1 MAQISRLRPHRL
13 SEPEPAPARVLIVED
28 DDAQRLTLADI
39 ISEEGYQ
46 PVVCANGDDALSL
59 VKPRAFVAAI
69 VDQRLPGVSGTDLVA
84 SLRGNDDK
92 LKIIVHT
99 AYGSFDSAKAAV
111 NLGVFA
117 YVEKAG
123 DPAELLRCVQRA
135 VQERLKESLRDTEQ
149 RLAEIYARANEGIFI
164 IDPQTRVVVDLNPGA
179 RKMLGYAPG
188 ELEGAPISRLCP
200 ADVEITQRFLS
211 SICEHGC
218 DLASDLTF
226 RTRSGALIAV
236 EGSASVIRD
245 GDRDRLLV
253 IVRDISARLEAETA
267 LKASEKQLRLI
278 ADNVSAMLAYI
289 GLDHRYRFVN
299 RRFVDFFGRPADE
312 VVGAHVSEVLGAET
326 YGKIR
331 VQIAR
336 AFAGETVTF
345 EEKRLSEQ
353 QGERWISATYVPDT
367 DKDGKTVGCF
377 ALLAD
382 TTERRAR
389 DEALRLSEAR
399 MRAIFEHSPV
409 AINLKDLEGR
419 YLLVNKKWQQTMSK
433 DAGEV
438 GGKGVEHVLPRE
450 MASAYRDH
458 EREVLET
465 GRAVEREVTI
475 QTPRHGARAYHVIKF
490 PILDADGQIA
500 GLGGM
505 SMDITERNRALEAL
519 AESEERYQGLYD
531 DAPDM
536 YFTVSAEGTILS
548 VNQFGAD
555 YLGFKKIELV
565 DSSLLD
571 LVHPDDQ
578 AMVSAHMAQ
587 VFNEGVKESQLESRK
602 ISKQGGVLWVH
613 ERIRLSEPAGDVP
626 RELRIVC
633 RDVTEAHALSE
644 ELCYQASHDPLTGLV
659 NRRELEKRLERV
671 LRAAQCNGGE
681 HALCYMDLDQ
691 FKVINDTCGHIA
703 GDELLRQLG
712 ELLPGLVR
720 KRDTLA
726 RLGGDE
732 FALLMEHCPIEQAKR
747 VAGILRSTVEE
758 FRFNWESKTF
768 NIGVSIGLV
777 PINAESRS
785 VGDVL
790 SAADSACYMAK
801 DQGRNRIYLYDTASI
816 ELARRHGEM
825 EWVAHIGQALEEDR
839 FELWYQEI
847 CDRDS
852 APAAKRMYYEL
863 LLRMR
868 DAAGRLIFPGAFL
881 PAAERYNL
889 SGRIDRWVVSRAFA
903 WLKANP
909 RHLDDLHLCA
919 INLSGLSLT
928 DSEFH
933 RFVLEQFDQAGIP
946 GGKICFE
953 VTETAAIT
961 NLTSATRFISAV
973 KRLGCQVALDD
984 FGSGIS
990 SFAYLKHLAVD
1001 SLKID
1006 GVFVKDIAD
1015 DPIDYAMVKSINE
1028 IGQVMG
1034 KKTVAEFV
1042 ENEAVLKKLREIGVD
1057 FVQGYGI
1064 GRPAPLAERLKPPP
1078 RSKQNQAV

>member
-1 MAQISRLRPHRL
+1 MAQAGHMEQHVTAEE
-13 SEPEPAPARVLIVED
+13 EPGLARILIIED

-39 ISEEGYQ
+39 ISDEGFQ

-59 VKPRAFVAAI
+59 LKPGTFAAAI

-84 SLRGNDDK
+84 ALRRIDDK
-92 LKIIVHT
+92 LKLIVHT

-123 DPAELLRCVQRA
+123 DPGELLRCVQRA

-149 RLAEIYARANEGIFI
+149 RLSEIFARANEGIFI
-164 IDPQTRVVVDLNPGA
+164 VDPETWTIVDLNPGA
-179 RKMLGYAPG
+179 WKMLGYAPG
-188 ELEGAPISRLCP
+188 ELEGARVSELHP
-200 ADVEITQRFLS
+200 AELKVAERFLNS
-211 SICEHGC
+211 V
-218 DLASDLTF
+218 LATGRGMSSDLKC
-226 RTRSGALIAV
+226 RAKSGDLIPV
-236 EGSASVIRD
+236 EASASIIRD
-245 GDRDRLLV
+245 GNRERLLV
-253 IVRDISARLEAETA
+253 MVRDISARHEAAEA

-278 ADNVSAMLAYI
+278 ADNVSAMLAYVDI
-289 GLDHRYRFVN
+289 DHRYRFIN
-299 RRFVDFFGRPADE
+299 KRFLDFFARRESE
-312 VVGAHVSEVLGAET
+312 VLGAHVSEIVGEPT
-326 YGKIR
+326 YEKIR
-331 VQIAR
+331 AQIDECLK
-336 AFAGETVTF
+336 GKTVTF
-345 EEKRLSEQ
+345 EEKRTSNAG
-353 QGERWISATYVPDT
+353 GERWVSATYVPDF
-367 DKDGKTVGCF
+367 DKDGGIVGCF

-382 TTERRAR
+382 VTERRAK

-399 MRAIFEHSPV
+399 MRAIFEHAPI
-409 AINLKDLEGR
+409 AINLKDREGN
-419 YLLVNKKWQQTMSK
+419 YLLVNKKWEYLQGK
-433 DAGEV
+433 HADEV
-438 GGKGVEHVLPRE
+438 GGKGVEDVLPAE
-450 MASAYRDH
+450 VVDAHLQH

-465 GRAVEREVTI
+465 QQAVEREITFK
-475 QTPRHGARAYHVIKF
+475 TPRHGVRTYHVIKF
-490 PILDADGQIA
+490 PILDDNGGIT

-531 DAPDM
+531 DAPDI
-536 YFTVSAEGTILS
+536 YFTVTADGNILS

-555 YLGFKKIELV
+555 YLGFAKKELI
-565 DSSLLD
+565 DASLLD

-578 AMVSAHMAQ
+578 GMVSAHLAR
-587 VFNEGVKESQLESRK
+587 VFQEEIRESQLESRK
-602 ISKQGGVLWVH
+602 MRKDGGVLWVH
-613 ERIRLSEPAGDVP
+613 ERIRLSDTEDGAP

-644 ELCYQASHDPLTGLV
+644 ELSYQATHDPLTGLV
-659 NRRELEKRLERV
+659 NRRELENRLERV
-671 LRAAQCNGGE
+671 LRSAQSGGGE

-732 FALLMEHCPIEQAKR
+732 FALLMEHCPIDQAQR
-747 VAGILRSTVEE
+747 VAGVLRSTVEE
-758 FRFNWESKTF
+758 FRFTWEDKTF
-768 NIGVSIGLV
+768 NIGASIGLV
-777 PINAESRS
+777 PINTESRT
-785 VGDVL
+785 VADVL
-790 SAADSACYMAK
+790 SAADTACYMAK

-825 EWVAHIGQALEEDR
+825 EWVAHIGQALEENR

-847 CDRDS
+847 RGRD
-852 APAAKRMYYEL
+852 AADSSRALYYEL
-863 LLRMR
+863 LLRMN
-868 DAAGRLIFPGAFL
+868 DSDGKLVFPGAFL

-889 SGRIDRWVVSRAFA
+889 SGRIDRWVVSQAFE

-909 RHLDDLHLCA
+909 RHLDELHLCA

-928 DSEFH
+928 DIEFH
-933 RFVLEQFDQAGIP
+933 RFVLEQFNQFGIP

-953 VTETAAIT
+953 LTETAAIT
-961 NLTSATRFISAV
+961 NLTSASRFISAV
-973 KRLGCQVALDD
+973 KALGCQVALDD

-1001 SLKID
+1001 QLKID
-1006 GVFVKDIAD
+1006 GVFVKDIVD

-1042 ENEAVLKKLREIGVD
+1042 ESEAVLNKLREIGVD

-1064 GRPAPLAERLKPPP
+1064 GRPARLAERLKPP
-1078 RSKQNQAV
+1078 RNSKQNRAS

>member
-1 MAQISRLRPHRL
+1 MAQISQLRNHRV
-13 SEPEPAPARVLIVED
+13 PEPGMARVLIIED

-39 ISEEGYQ
+39 ISEEGFL

-59 VKPRAFVAAI
+59 VEPGAFAAAI

-84 SLRGNDDK
+84 ALRGNDDR

-123 DPAELLRCVQRA
+123 DPGELVRCVQRA

-164 IDPQTRVVVDLNPGA
+164 IDPESWTVVDLNPGA

-188 ELEGAPISRLCP
+188 ELEGASLSRLYP
-200 ADVEITQRFLS
+200 SDVEKTQRFLS
-211 SICEHGC
+211 SGFETGSG
-218 DLASDLTF
+218 LAPNLTF
-226 RTRSGALIAV
+226 RAKSGELIPV
-236 EGSASVIRD
+236 EGSTSVIRD
-245 GDRDRLLV
+245 GNRDRLLV
-253 IVRDISARLEAETA
+253 IVRDISVRHEAEKA
-267 LKASEKQLRLI
+267 LKASERQLRLI
-278 ADNVSAMLAYI
+278 ADNVSAMLAYVDF
-289 GLDHRYRFVN
+289 DHRYRFVN
-299 RRFVDFFGRPADE
+299 KRFMDFFGGRADE
-312 VVGAHVSEVLGAET
+312 VFGAHVSEIVGAKT
-326 YGKIR
+326 YALIRPRIDECLTGK
-331 VQIAR
+331 A
-336 AFAGETVTF
+336 VTF
-345 EEKRLSEQ
+345 EEKRVSSD
-353 QGERWISATYVPDT
+353 QGERWIAATYVPDI

-382 TTERRAR
+382 VTDRRAK

-399 MRAIFEHSPV
+399 MRAIFEHSPI
-409 AINLKDLEGR
+409 AINLKDPQGH
-419 YLLVNKKWQQTMSK
+419 YLLVNKRWEETMGK
-433 DAGEV
+433 GAVEV
-438 GGKGVEHVLPRE
+438 GGKGVEQVLPPE
-450 MASAYRDH
+450 VANDYRKH
-458 EREVLET
+458 ERKVLET

-475 QTPRHGARAYHVIKF
+475 QTPRHGTRTYHVIKF
-490 PILDADGQIA
+490 PILDDNGKIA

-505 SMDITERNRALEAL
+505 SMDITERNQALEAL

-536 YFTVSAEGTILS
+536 YFTVTTDGIILS

-555 YLGFKKIELV
+555 YLGFDKNELI

-587 VFNEGVKESQLESRK
+587 VFNERVKESQLESRK
-602 ISKQGGVLWVH
+602 IRKDGRVLWVN
-613 ERIRLSEPAGDVP
+613 ERIRLFDSQGNE
-626 RELRIVC
+626 RQELRIVC

-644 ELCYQASHDPLTGLV
+644 ELSYQATHDPLTGLV
-659 NRRELEKRLERV
+659 NRRELENRLERV
-671 LRAAQCNGGE
+671 LRAAQSKGSE

-732 FALLMEHCPIEQAKR
+732 FALLMEHCPIDQAQR

-758 FRFNWESKTF
+758 FRFNWENKTF
-768 NIGVSIGLV
+768 NIGASIGLV

-825 EWVAHIGQALEEDR
+825 EWVAHIGQALEDDR

-847 CDRDS
+847 RNQE
-852 APAAKRMYYEL
+852 ATPTAEKLYYEL
-863 LLRMR
+863 LLRMK
-868 DAAGRLIFPGAFL
+868 DVEGKLIFPGAFL

-889 SGRIDRWVVSRAFA
+889 SGRIDRWVVSQAFA

-909 RHLDDLHLCA
+909 RHLQELHLCA

-928 DSEFH
+928 DGEFH
-933 RFVLEQFDQAGIP
+933 RFVLKEFDEVGIP

-1042 ENEAVLKKLREIGVD
+1042 ESEAVLQKLREIGVD

-1064 GRPAPLAERLKPPP
+1064 GRPARLAERLNPPH
-1078 RSKQNQAV
+1078 RSKQNRAG

>member
-1 MAQISRLRPHRL
+1 MTRTTQLKEHST
-13 SEPEPAPARVLIVED
+13 SQPEADAARVLIIED
-28 DDAQRLTLADI
+28 DDGQRMTLADI
-39 ISEEGYQ
+39 LSDEGYQ
-46 PVVCANGDDALSL
+46 PMVCANGDDALSL
-59 VKPRAFVAAI
+59 LEPGVFLAAI
-69 VDQRLPGVSGTDLVA
+69 VDQRLPGVGGTELVA
-84 SLRGNDDK
+84 ALRGIDGN

-123 DPAELLRCVQRA
+123 DPGELLRCVQRA
-135 VQERLKESLRDTEQ
+135 VEEGLKESLRDTEQ
-149 RLAEIYARANEGIFI
+149 RLAEIYARANEGIFVF
-164 IDPQTRVVVDLNPGA
+164 DPESWTIVDLNPGA
-179 RKMLGYAPG
+179 WKMLGYKPH
-188 ELEGAPISRLCP
+188 ELKGAPISRLY
-200 ADVEITQRFLS
+200 
-211 SICEHGC
+211 
-218 DLASDLTF
+218 ASDFEQARLF
-226 RTRSGALIAV
+226 LDSVLENGSGIASELKWRAKSGKLIRI
-236 EGSASVIRD
+236 EGSGSVIRD
-245 GDRDRLLV
+245 GGRTRLLL
-253 IVRDISARLEAETA
+253 IVRDISVRHETEEA
-267 LKASEKQLRLI
+267 LKASERQLRLI
-278 ADNVSAMLAYI
+278 ADNVSAMLAYVDV
-289 GLDHRYRFVN
+289 GHRYKFVN
-299 RRFVDFFGRPADE
+299 KRFFDFFGRRSDE
-312 VVGAHVSEVLGAET
+312 VMGAHVSEIVGET
-326 YGKIR
+326 TYQKIR
-331 VQIAR
+331 PQIEKCLT
-336 AFAGETVTF
+336 GKTVSF
-345 EEKRLSEQ
+345 EEKRVSADE
-353 QGERWISATYVPDT
+353 GERWISATYVPDV
-367 DKDGKTVGCF
+367 DKHGKILGCF
-377 ALLAD
+377 ALLSD
-382 TTERRAR
+382 VTDRRAK
-389 DEALRLSEAR
+389 DEALRQSEAR
-399 MRAIFEHSPV
+399 MRAIFEHSPI
-409 AINLKDLEGR
+409 AINLKDRDGK
-419 YLLVNKKWQQTMSK
+419 YLLVNKRWERTLDK
-433 DAGEV
+433 DSRELEGQ
-438 GGKGVEHVLPRE
+438 GVEAVLPPE
-450 MASAYRDH
+450 LATTYRDH

-465 GRAVEREVTI
+465 GKAVEREVTLK
-475 QTPRHGARAYHVIKF
+475 TPRGNARTYHVIKF
-490 PILDADGQIA
+490 PILDEDGTIT

-531 DAPDM
+531 DAPDI
-536 YFTVSAEGTILS
+536 YFTVTADGKILS

-555 YLGFKKIELV
+555 YLGFDKDELIGTSV
-565 DSSLLD
+565 LD
-571 LVHPDDQ
+571 LVHADDQ
-578 AMVSAHMAQ
+578 ATVSAHLAQ
-587 VFNEGVKESQLESRK
+587 VFNEGIEESELESRK
-602 ISKQGGVLWVH
+602 LRKDGAVLWVH
-613 ERIRLSEPAGDVP
+613 ERIRLSGTGDGVP

-644 ELCYQASHDPLTGLV
+644 ELSYQATHDPLTGLV
-659 NRRELEKRLERV
+659 NRRELENRLERV
-671 LRAAQCNGGE
+671 LRSAQADGSQ

-720 KRDTLA
+720 SRDTLA

-732 FALLMEHCPIEQAKR
+732 FALLMEHCPIDQAQR

-758 FRFNWESKTF
+758 FRFTWEDKTF
-768 NIGVSIGLV
+768 SIGASIGLV

-839 FELWYQEI
+839 FELWHQEI
-847 CDRDS
+847 HGRNGDS
-852 APAAKRMYYEL
+852 AAGKIYYEL
-863 LLRMR
+863 LLRMK
-868 DAAGRLIFPGAFL
+868 DPDGKLVFPGAFL

-889 SGRIDRWVVSRAFA
+889 SARIDRWVVSQAFA
-903 WLKANP
+903 WLNANP
-909 RHLDDLHLCA
+909 RHLDELHLCA

-933 RFVLEQFDQAGIP
+933 RFVLKQFNEFGVP
-946 GGKICFE
+946 GSKICFE

-973 KRLGCQVALDD
+973 KGLGCQVALDD

-1006 GVFVKDIAD
+1006 GVFVKDIAE

-1042 ENEAVLKKLREIGVD
+1042 ENEAVLRKVREIGVD

-1064 GRPAPLAERLKPPP
+1064 GRPARLAELLKPP
-1078 RSKQNQAV
+1078 RHSKQNRIG

>member
-1 MAQISRLRPHRL
+1 MAPT
-13 SEPEPAPARVLIVED
+13 SELKETGVPAAEPGFPRVLIIED

-39 ISEEGYQ
+39 FSDEGYQ
-46 PVVCANGDDALSL
+46 PVVCANGDDALAL
-59 VKPRAFVAAI
+59 LTPGGFAAAI

-84 SLRGNDDK
+84 ALLGIDSK
-92 LKIIVHT
+92 LKVIVHT

-135 VQERLKESLRDTEQ
+135 AHASLKESLRETEQ

-164 IDPQTRVVVDLNPGA
+164 LDPQNWTIVDLNPGA
-179 RKMLGYAPG
+179 WKMLSYAPH
-188 ELEGAPISRLCP
+188 ELKGAPVSRLHP
-200 ADVEITQRFLS
+200 HDLNKTRRFLNS
-211 SICEHGC
+211 VLEKGNGISG
-218 DLASDLTF
+218 DLEF
-226 RTRSGALIAV
+226 RAKSGKLLPV

-245 GDRDRLLV
+245 GGRDRLLV
-253 IVRDISARLEAETA
+253 IVRDISARHEAERA
-267 LKASEKQLRLI
+267 IKDSEKQLRLI
-278 ADNVSAMLAYI
+278 ADNISAMVAYI
-289 GLDHRYRFVN
+289 DRDRRYRFVN
-299 RRFVDFFGRPADE
+299 KRFVDFFSRPAEE
-312 VVGAHVSEVLGAET
+312 VVGAPVADILDQET
-326 YGKIR
+326 FEKIR
-331 VQIAR
+331 GQIDR
-336 AFAGETVTF
+336 ALAGETVSF
-345 EEKRLSEQ
+345 EEKRFSKHL
-353 QGERWISATYVPDT
+353 GERWISATYVPDT
-367 DKDGKTVGCF
+367 DGDGNVLGCF
-377 ALLAD
+377 ALLTD
-382 TTERRAR
+382 VSDRRAK

-399 MRAIFEHSPV
+399 LRAIFEHSPI
-409 AINLKDLEGR
+409 AINLKDEAGR
-419 YLLVNKKWQQTMSK
+419 YLLVNKKWEDTMGK
-433 DAGEV
+433 AAREV
-438 GGKGVEHVLPRE
+438 GGKGVEQVL
-450 MASAYRDH
+450 SAEVAQGYRQH
-458 EREVLET
+458 EREVLDT
-465 GRAVEREVTI
+465 GRAIEREVSFK
-475 QTPRHGARAYHVIKF
+475 TPRYGIRTFSVIKF
-490 PILDADGQIA
+490 PIRDDDGNIT
-500 GLGGM
+500 GLGSM
-505 SMDITERNRALEAL
+505 SMDVTERNRALEAL

-531 DAPDM
+531 DAPDI
-536 YFTVSAEGTILS
+536 YFTVTADGTILS

-555 YLGFKKIELV
+555 YLGFDKAELI
-565 DSSLLD
+565 DSSLLK

-578 AMVSAHMAQ
+578 AMVSAHMTQ
-587 VFNEGVKESQLESRK
+587 VFTKGLEESQLESRK
-602 ISKQGGVLWVH
+602 VRQDGTVLWVH
-613 ERIRLSEPAGDVP
+613 ERIRLAGGSGNAAG
-626 RELRIVC
+626 ELRIVC

-644 ELCYQASHDPLTGLV
+644 ELTYQATHDPLTGLV
-659 NRRELEKRLERV
+659 NRRELENRLERV
-671 LRAAQCNGGE
+671 LKSAQTEGGQ

-732 FALLMEHCPIEQAKR
+732 FALLMEHCPIEQAQR
-747 VAGILRSTVEE
+747 VAAVLRSTVEE
-758 FRFNWESKTF
+758 FRFSWEDKTF
-768 NIGVSIGLV
+768 NIGASIGLV

-785 VGDVL
+785 LGDVL

-801 DQGRNRIYLYDTASI
+801 EQGRNRIYLYDTASI

-839 FELWYQEI
+839 FELWHQEI
-847 CDRDS
+847 HDGGPD
-852 APAAKRMYYEL
+852 AAEGRIYYEL
-863 LLRMR
+863 LLRMM
-868 DAAGRLIFPGAFL
+868 DEEGELIFPGAFL

-889 SGRIDRWVVSRAFA
+889 SSRIDRWVVSQAFA

-909 RHLDDLHLCA
+909 SHLDELHLCA
-919 INLSGLSLT
+919 INLSGHSLT
-928 DSEFH
+928 DGEFH
-933 RFVLEQFDQAGIP
+933 RFVLKLFDKYGIP

-990 SFAYLKHLAVD
+990 SFAYLKHLSVD

-1006 GVFVKDIAD
+1006 GVFVKDIAE

-1042 ENEAVLKKLREIGVD
+1042 ESDAVLEKVREIGVD

-1064 GRPAPLAERLKPPP
+1064 GRPVPLADRLMPPR
-1078 RSKQNQAV
+1078 RSKQNRAV